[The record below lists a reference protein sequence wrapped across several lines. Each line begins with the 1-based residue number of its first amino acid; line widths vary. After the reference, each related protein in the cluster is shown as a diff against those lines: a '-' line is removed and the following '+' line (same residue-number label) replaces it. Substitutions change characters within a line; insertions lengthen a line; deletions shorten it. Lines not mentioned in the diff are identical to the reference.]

1 VRGLLIRSSEL
12 DPGAESAVRVISYF
26 DGLVDAHAGFDAL
39 VRSAARLAECAA
51 GLTDSRGRVVA
62 RYDANGQPLPREVPD
77 DPLARPYLAGDV
89 SLGRVWLERSADLA
103 DPWDIE
109 GHRRAGREAAARN
122 LLLDYPDVAFGY
134 TTIEGPDGHGAT
146 LRLRTYRPEGN
157 DDPLPVMLWLHGEAF
172 ALGLPEGDDE
182 MCATLVQA
190 TECAIV
196 SPEYRL
202 APEAP
207 FPAALDD
214 AYVTL
219 EWIARRGAS
228 HGLRR
233 DRLVVGGASAGGALA
248 AAVCL
253 LSRDRGG
260 PSIVQQMLIY
270 PVLDDRLETAS
281 MRGFT
286 DSPVFDRP
294 QAELM
299 WQRYLGQQSGSI
311 SPYAAPARMEDLRGL
326 PPTYVL
332 TAGIDPLRDEG
343 IAYAPRLIDAEVP
356 VELHHFPGAFHGFE
370 TVAASSRL
378 GQRAFADYAAVLRA
392 AMAD

>member
-1 VRGLLIRSSEL
+1 VDPEL
-12 DPGAESAVRVISYF
+12 ASA
-26 DGLVDAHAGFDAL
+26 
-39 VRSAARLAECAA
+39 LAM
-51 GLTDSRGRVVA
+51 
-62 RYDANGQPLPREVPD
+62 
-77 DPLARPYLAGDV
+77 
-89 SLGRVWLERSADLA
+89 ADLA

-134 TTIEGPDGHGAT
+134 TTIDGPDGHGAT
-146 LRLRTYRPEGN
+146 VRLRTYRPKGN
-157 DDPLPVMLWLHGEAF
+157 DDPLPVMLWLHGGAF

-219 EWIARRGAS
+219 EWIARSGAS
-228 HGLRR
+228 HGMRR

-281 MRGFT
+281 MRVFT

-299 WQRYLGQQSGSI
+299 WERYLGQRSGPI

-332 TAGIDPLRDEG
+332 TTGIDPLRDEG
-343 IAYAPRLIDAEVP
+343 ITYSLRLIDAEVP